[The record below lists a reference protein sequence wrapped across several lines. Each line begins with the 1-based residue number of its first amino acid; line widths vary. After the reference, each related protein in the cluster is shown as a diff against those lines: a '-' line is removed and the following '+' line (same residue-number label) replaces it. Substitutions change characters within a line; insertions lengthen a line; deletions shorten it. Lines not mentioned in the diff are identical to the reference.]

1 MIKLTKLFISALRS
15 KVFAVLERLF
25 ILGGP
30 DAKFHCPL
38 TKDVMVHHVVVVI
51 ARLQRGC

>member
-30 DAKFHCPL
+30 DAKLHCPL